1 MVGPITDAIKCPPTN
16 CPASVFTMA
25 AIRITAIFFTILVV
39 HNNYVLGRPEGQLS
53 TAEAEDVTETEASA
67 VTEESSVTEVEN
79 LSRRR
84 RLAVEEDS
92 EEDLEEESSEEGSAE
107 DYFDE
112 SGEEGVYHRVFDM
125 AFDDVPTSADG
136 LMEEYYLVL

>member
-1 MVGPITDAIKCPPTN
+1 M
-16 CPASVFTMA
+16 S
-25 AIRITAIFFTILVV
+25 
-39 HNNYVLGRPEGQLS
+39 GRPEGQLS
-53 TAEAEDVTETEASA
+53 TAEAEDVTETEVPA

-84 RLAVEEDS
+84 RMALEEDS
-92 EEDLEEESSEEGSAE
+92 EEESEEESSEEDSAE
-107 DYFDE
+107 YYYDDSE
-112 SGEEGVYHRVFDM
+112 EERVEEGVFHRVFDM